1 MTTQFRSRK
10 NRDGSTVS
18 YPIRSGMPHRVAEM
32 QKIRLE
38 RAYPDDVIRVLRV
51 GNKKDNLYAP
61 FISYLSETVRKAL
74 PLRQDEGL
82 FNSLPPVTFRVMSGL
97 GKPSGPVYAVF
108 YGEDG
113 GGAAVFGK
121 SENGE
126 MAWLA
131 DWHGVYPEGSPD
143 TVMMKKG
150 GKITEL
156 RKPKDIVESRRKAV
170 DEAKSITLAPGTAAS
185 LSDTDGEKMY
195 QMLHPVRDDI
205 PVMVSYAK
213 DRIEA
218 YPLEGTSDFFS
229 TYVSEEAGGDGGFNG
244 YYSAGALKGILRGF
258 LNSRSP
264 VMRIGFGTA
273 SGEMPGI
280 PLYAEFLI
288 HDMKIGYSGNA
299 GAGSRGYA
307 RFLAVIGPPLS
318 TAKVND
324 LPLTGEIFPG
334 GIR

>member
-10 NRDGSTVS
+10 KKDGSTVS
-18 YPIRSGMPHRVAEM
+18 YPIRPGTTHRVAEI

-38 RAYPDDVIRVLRV
+38 RAYPDDVIRVLKV

-126 MAWLA
+126 MAWLV
-131 DWHGVYPEGSPD
+131 DWHGVYPDGSPD
-143 TVMMKKG
+143 TVLMEKN

-156 RKPKDIVESRRKAV
+156 RRPKDILESRRKAV
-170 DEAKSITLAPGTAAS
+170 DEVKSITLAAGTAAN

-195 QMLHPVRDDI
+195 QMLLPLTDDI
-205 PVMVSYAK
+205 PVMISYEK

-218 YPLEGTSDFFS
+218 YPLEGTSDFFT
-229 TYVSEEAGGDGGFNG
+229 TYVSENAGGDGGFNG

-258 LNSRSP
+258 LNSQSP
-264 VMRIGFGTA
+264 VMRMGFGTA
-273 SGEMPGI
+273 SKEMPGI
-280 PLYAEFLI
+280 PLYAEFLM
-288 HDMKIGYSGNA
+288 HDMKSGYFTD
-299 GAGSRGYA
+299 AGSRGYA

-318 TAKVND
+318 GTVKGNY
-324 LPLTGEIFPG
+324 PSLTEGASPG
-334 GIR
+334 GVR